1 MLRKL
6 SVFLYVQQASIGV
19 SVQNVA
25 YNLDF
30 SAAPADQIEQAL
42 CERLEA
48 IRLAR
53 NLTQAELAREAGV
66 SLRTISRLAAGQGI
80 TLETLIRVMT
90 ALGLAGNL
98 AALLPDPSVRPIE
111 RATRRGK
118 ERQRARPRRHE
129 PEPPGW
135 TWGGEPDDHGAGRD
149 DDDAQ

>member
-1 MLRKL
+1 MQD
-6 SVFLYVQQASIGV
+6 SASK
-19 SVQNVA
+19 
-25 YNLDF
+25 LDF
-30 SAAPADQIEQAL
+30 SIAPAAQIEQAL

-118 ERQRARPRRHE
+118 ERRRARPRRHD
-129 PEPPGW
+129 PEPPAW
-135 TWGGEPDDHGAGRD
+135 TWGGEPGDDGDDRD

>member
-1 MLRKL
+1 MQY
-6 SVFLYVQQASIGV
+6 SASKI
-19 SVQNVA
+19 
-25 YNLDF
+25 DF
-30 SAAPADQIEQAL
+30 ATASADQIEQAL

-53 NLTQAELAREAGV
+53 NLTQADLAREAGV

-118 ERQRARPRRHE
+118 ERRRARPRRQD
-129 PEPPGW
+129 PEPSGW
-135 TWGGEPDDHGAGRD
+135 TWGNEPDDDDDHRD

>member
-1 MLRKL
+1 M
-6 SVFLYVQQASIGV
+6 
-19 SVQNVA
+19 QNTA
-25 YNLDF
+25 YNIDF

-90 ALGLAGNL
+90 ALGLAGNF

-118 ERQRARPRRHE
+118 EHQRARPRRHD
-129 PEPPGW
+129 PEPPAW
-135 TWGGEPDDHGAGRD
+135 TWGSEPDDDGDADRD